1 MTGLPFDVW
10 AMMIFSVLVFFG
22 ISIWMLLYTLRE
34 EERKMDIL
42 RSEGAI
48 DTHSPTALHEL
59 RAWIEAHP
67 NDPDVDDARA
77 TYRECVEA
85 LQSTNR
91 HFYDWSDEE
100 IVRLEER

>member
-1 MTGLPFDVW
+1 
-10 AMMIFSVLVFFG
+10 
-22 ISIWMLLYTLRE
+22 MLLYTLRE
-34 EERKMDIL
+34 EERKMEIL

-59 RAWIEAHP
+59 EAWIEAHP

-91 HFYDWSDEE
+91 HFYNWSDEE
-100 IVRLEER
+100 IVRLEGR